1 MLNPQQTIN
10 SAPSFSREHRKPSL
24 FFPFNSKLPRQPRWP
39 KQQVAQTTK
48 MAKTA
53 RCPDNQDGQN
63 SKMPRQPRW
72 PKQKEAKA
80 TKMAKTGGCPDNQ
93 AAQNRRLPRQPSCPK
108 QQDAQSTK
116 LPKTERCSTP
126 LVAFPFQLHL
136 SRVCTNRAVSHQC
149 GVEGAQ
155 FCHSGDGV
163 QALQQTGH
171 IVQRLSAPTNHCVT
185 GEGRGQKALIDE
197 RFEPHDGRVVYKNEA
212 VEFRRKE
219 KNCCYSSKVC
229 REKQKQN
236 KK

>member
-39 KQQVAQTTK
+39 KQQ
-48 MAKTA
+48 
-53 RCPDNQDGQN
+53 D
-63 SKMPRQPRW
+63 
-72 PKQKEAKA
+72 AKA
-80 TKMAKTGGCPDNQ
+80 TKMAKTERGQGNQ
-93 AAQNRRLPRQPSCPK
+93 DGQNRRLPRQPSCPK